1 MADQNNFN
9 EVDYHLSDRSI
20 RWLATALSNNQMKV
34 SKHQRHAGVWILEN
48 KQKFIDSMK
57 RGHPCPLVLIYQDPT
72 GTLWLE
78 DGLQRLTTISSFMNN
93 EFGELVTGQK
103 FSDWCD
109 VHRQLFEHKKIPVL
123 IYSNADAR
131 TRVLIFDRFQNGSP
145 LRPGERLNSL
155 GDTELVTMTRR
166 LLLADIAEDGTVVRG
181 EYYDRLCEVL
191 GHLRIGDDDKRYTQL
206 LDMVAVMNG
215 IAHGFVDGHKGIS
228 KKYVDLR
235 DDLTTPIDEASV
247 RALTEQLLWIF
258 EEARRRYPTDL
269 RVKLGV
275 YRNPG
280 NFIGPIVYS
289 LKMFPARWNELRE
302 GWVDVIVR
310 FAQTSTAGDMRE
322 FLHNPE
328 TGLLRGL
335 SKARS
340 WNNTRWQF
348 IYENAFNLPRQNP
361 TPLDDGDDSDGTE

>member
-34 SKHQRHAGVWILEN
+34 SKHQRHAGVWTIDV
-48 KQKFIDSMK
+48 KQKFVDSMK
-57 RGHPCPLVLIYQDPT
+57 RGHPCPLVLIYQDGT

-78 DGLQRLTTISSFMNN
+78 DGLQRVTTISSFMNN
-93 EFGELVTGQK
+93 EFGELTGQK
-103 FSDWCD
+103 FSDWSD
-109 VHRQLFEHKKIPVL
+109 LHRQLFEHKKIPVL

-155 GDTELVTMTRR
+155 GDTDLVNMTRR
-166 LLLADIAEDGTVVRG
+166 LLLADIQDDGSVVRG
-181 EYYDRLCEVL
+181 EYYDRLCGVL

-228 KKYVDLR
+228 KKYIDLR
-235 DDLTTPIDEASV
+235 DDLTTPINEEQV
-247 RALTEQLLWIF
+247 RGTIDHLLWIF
-258 EEARRRYPTDL
+258 EEARRRYPTDN

-289 LKMFPARWNELRE
+289 LKMFPTRVEELRE
-302 GWVDVIVR
+302 GWVDTIVR
-310 FAQTSTAGDMRE
+310 FAQDPDTRS
-322 FLHNPE
+322 FLHDPE

-340 WNNTRWQF
+340 WNNSRWQY
-348 IYENAFNLPRQNP
+348 IYENAFNIPHQ
-361 TPLDDGDDSDGTE
+361 TPELLEDGYLSDETE

>member
-1 MADQNNFN
+1 MAAQNN
-9 EVDYHLSDRSI
+9 EVEYHLSDRSV
-20 RWLATALSNNQMKV
+20 RWLMNALQGNQLKV
-34 SKHQRHAGVWILEN
+34 SKHQRHAGVWLLDV
-48 KQKFIDSMK
+48 KAKFIDSMK
-57 RGHPCPLVLIYQDPT
+57 RGHPCPLVLIYQDDD
-72 GTLWLE
+72 GTFWLE
-78 DGLQRLTTISSFMNN
+78 DGLQRLTTIRTFMNN
-93 EFGELVTGQK
+93 EFGELSTGQK
-103 FSDWCD
+103 FSDWPD
-109 VHRQLFEHKKIPVL
+109 LDRQLFEHKKIPVL

-155 GDTELVTMTRR
+155 GDTALVTMTRR
-166 LLLADIAEDGTVVRG
+166 LLLADINEDGSVVRG
-181 EYYDRLCEVL
+181 EYYDRLCSVL

-215 IAHGFVDGHKGIS
+215 MAHGFVDGSKGIS

-235 DDLTTPIDEASV
+235 DNLTTAINENEV
-247 RALTEQLLWIF
+247 RRVIEELLWIF
-258 EEARRRYPTDL
+258 EEARRANPTED

-289 LKMFPARWNELRE
+289 LKMFPTEWDRLRT
-302 GWVDVIVR
+302 GWVDLLVR
-310 FAQTSTAGDMRE
+310 FSRTANRTEMKD
-322 FLHNPE
+322 FLHNSD

-340 WNNTRWQF
+340 WNNDRWRF
-348 IYENAFNLPRQNP
+348 IYENAFGIPHENP
-361 TPLDDGDDSDGTE
+361 APIDDGDETDGTE